1 MKCIRIE
8 PFLFYSNTHICISLD
23 VFVGHFKMRRI
34 CVNIFNA
41 TLFVFNKKHKIR
53 MQIYVMIKNL
63 CYDPKLQLIQDGFS
77 DTQFQ
82 QQHQSRLGDQPW
94 HYRPTICFSSH
105 NFSTLQKVR
114 NHIFWHGYIN
124 KHTYRP
130 PRGPISD
137 ISCDCCGINIDEY

>member
-8 PFLFYSNTHICISLD
+8 PFLFYSNTHIFISSG

-34 CVNIFNA
+34 CVTIFNA
-41 TLFVFNKKHKIR
+41 TLFVFNKKHKTR

-82 QQHQSRLGDQPW
+82 QQHQSRLGDQP
-94 HYRPTICFSSH
+94 
-105 NFSTLQKVR
+105 
-114 NHIFWHGYIN
+114 
-124 KHTYRP
+124 
-130 PRGPISD
+130 
-137 ISCDCCGINIDEY
+137 